1 MKSENKDTAYEH
13 KSITV
18 KKRIRT
24 IKKESPGS
32 TKGDL
37 YCKHKGLGVQTLENY
52 TVLQT
57 LGNCITNIANIRE
70 LYSKH

>member
-24 IKKESPGS
+24 IKKESPGITFCYLIYKVFDAVLLS
-32 TKGDL
+32 
-37 YCKHKGLGVQTLENY
+37 N
-52 TVLQT
+52 TVYKSFVAVL
-57 LGNCITNIANIRE
+57 LSNI
-70 LYSKH
+70 